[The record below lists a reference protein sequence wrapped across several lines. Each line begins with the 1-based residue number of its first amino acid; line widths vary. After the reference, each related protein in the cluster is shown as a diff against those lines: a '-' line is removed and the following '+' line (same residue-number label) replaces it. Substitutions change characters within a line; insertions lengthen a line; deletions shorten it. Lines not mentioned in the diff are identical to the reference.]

1 MREFSRSTVSWIL
14 EVMRVKMGED
24 SLEGSDDGERDPKV
38 VVLSGPE
45 AAYSISL
52 KLIKS
57 SFVRNGVII
66 I

>member
-14 EVMRVKMGED
+14 WVMRVMMEEG
-24 SLEGSDDGERDPKV
+24 SWEGSDDGERDPKV
-38 VVLSGPE
+38 VVFSGPK
-45 AAYSISL
+45 AACSISL